1 MASSSVLRFALREI
15 GNWLVVAGC
24 LVGTVAYYDELKG
37 VAAWSLGIEI
47 PQPSAANASPPAP
60 RKPAKTNM
68 ASATSASG
76 TVELRAGQHGH
87 FEANVQLNGRT
98 VQVMVDTGASLV
110 ALTYEDAERAGIFV
124 RNSDFTHQSQT
135 ANGIAKFA
143 PVMLDRVSIGDI
155 TVRNVQ
161 AAVSE
166 RGKLQTS
173 LLGMSFLGK
182 LTRTEMRK
190 GGVLVLQE

>member
-1 MASSSVLRFALREI
+1 MASSSVLRFALREA

-24 LVGTVAYYDELKG
+24 MVGTVVYLEELKG
-37 VAAWSLGIEI
+37 VAAWSMGL
-47 PQPSAANASPPAP
+47 QLSPPAASAVAP
-60 RKPAKTNM
+60 RKQSKTHV
-68 ASATSASG
+68 AAAASG
-76 TVELRAGQHGH
+76 IVELRAGNYGH
-87 FEANVQLNGRT
+87 FEANAQLNGRT

-124 RNSDFTHQSQT
+124 RNSDFTHRSQT
-135 ANGIAKFA
+135 ANGIARFA

>member
-37 VAAWSLGIEI
+37 IAAWSLGMQI
-47 PQPSAANASPPAP
+47 PQPIAANASPSVP

-68 ASATSASG
+68 ASATTASG

-98 VQVMVDTGASLV
+98 VQVMVDTGA
-110 ALTYEDAERAGIFV
+110 
-124 RNSDFTHQSQT
+124 
-135 ANGIAKFA
+135 
-143 PVMLDRVSIGDI
+143 
-155 TVRNVQ
+155 
-161 AAVSE
+161 
-166 RGKLQTS
+166 
-173 LLGMSFLGK
+173 
-182 LTRTEMRK
+182 
-190 GGVLVLQE
+190 